1 MSEVVV
7 FFDESAAAAVGRAAA
22 FFEANGLRVTHRTQ
36 FSVAVSESVSN
47 SGGGGEVWHA
57 ASEMPGASGGQSAA
71 LRIGGSTPGEGHLPP
86 GAAQV
91 AAVPVQLRPEWC
103 RAWVTAHD
111 SGRIAEVASAFVDAH
126 RERSRRVEAEV
137 RALETDVYSEAS
149 WPAYEATLRAS
160 LQRNGTSG
168 ADLEAKITAF
178 KQRWL
183 ALGRRA
189 AKAPPEEHLSA

>member
-7 FFDESAAAAVGRAAA
+7 FFEESAGAAIERAVT
-22 FFEANGLRVTHRTQ
+22 FFEKRGLLVTHRTQ
-36 FSVAVSESVSN
+36 YSVAVADPALAADGVQGAGQVTDLVV
-47 SGGGGEVWHA
+47 GGA
-57 ASEMPGASGGQSAA
+57 
-71 LRIGGSTPGEGHLPP
+71 TPGEGHLPP

-91 AAVPVQLRPEWC
+91 AAVPIQLKPEWC

-111 SGRIAEVASAFVDAH
+111 EGRIAAAAAAFVDSQ

-160 LQRNGTSG
+160 LQRNGTDE
-168 ADLEAKITAF
+168 AALETKIAAF